1 MEKRKLKMFVFN
13 VCNIIDLITNS
24 SSELF
29 VLQGDTK
36 ENVIALLEATYPNYI
51 NEYREVKRIDE
62 LSTDELDTYI
72 SFEYNS
78 WSNNKQQI
86 ETNLIPGFTFDE
98 MYYVPEWAKA
108 NGFRSEDRYCLRD
121 ITEEMRERIVDAISP
136 KKDMYFLFSLD
147 ENPNWERQQDLMGIA
162 SRYHLG

>member
-1 MEKRKLKMFVFN
+1 MEKKKLKMFVFN

-36 ENVIALLEATYPNYI
+36 ETVMELLRATYPDYL
-51 NEYREVKRIDE
+51 NEYCEVKNIEE
-62 LSTDELDTYI
+62 LTNDELDTYI
-72 SFEYNS
+72 SQEYHS
-78 WSNNKQQI
+78 WSNEKQEVEHNVI
-86 ETNLIPGFTFDE
+86 SGFKFDE
-98 MYYVPEWAKA
+98 MYEVPEWGRKNEHYKQDRFYPRAVTDETREKYIKA
-108 NGFRSEDRYCLRD
+108 L
-121 ITEEMRERIVDAISP
+121 SP

-147 ENPNWERQQDLMGIA
+147 ENPDWDKQEVLMEVA